1 MPLYVV
7 AVPIGHPDDITHRAI
22 KTLGDVDFLICEEL
36 KPARRMLKT
45 LGIKKELYQINE
57 HNERDDTEEII
68 ALLKENK
75 SAALFSDCGTPLFAD
90 PGTFLIKR
98 CHETG
103 IKIVPIPGASSLTAA
118 LSVAGVD
125 TKQFYYAGFLS
136 RSSDERCQE
145 IQKLN
150 QMTCTIV
157 IYDTPYRLLALLEDL
172 QKELN
177 VHRQLTILFSLT
189 QPQEKIWKGTVGSMI
204 RKFKQDPIKQEFV
217 LVIDPVLIKKKKPV
231 KKIKTRKRK

>member
-22 KTLGDVDFLICEEL
+22 KTFSEVDFLICEEL
-36 KPARRMLKT
+36 KPARKMLKA
-45 LGIKKELYQINE
+45 LGIQQELYQINE
-57 HNERDDTEEII
+57 HNEKDDTEEII

-98 CHETG
+98 CHESG
-103 IKIVPIPGASSLTAA
+103 VKISPIPGASSLTAA
-118 LSVAGVD
+118 LSVAGVE
-125 TKQFYYAGFLS
+125 TKQFYYAGFLP
-136 RSSDERCQE
+136 RNSDERRQE

-150 QMTCTIV
+150 RMGCTIV

-172 QKELN
+172 QKELSSQ
-177 VHRQLTILFSLT
+177 RQLTILFSLT
-189 QPQEKIWKGTVGSMI
+189 QPQEKIWKGLPGALI
-204 RKFKQDPIKQEFV
+204 KKFKQNPLKQEFV
-217 LVIDPVLIKKKKPV
+217 LVIDPVPLKIKKPV
-231 KKIKTRKRK
+231 KSIKTRKRK

>member
-22 KTLGDVDFLICEEL
+22 KTFGEVDFLICEEL
-36 KPARRMLKT
+36 KPARKMLKA
-45 LGIKKELYQINE
+45 LGVQKELYQINE
-57 HNERDDTEEII
+57 HNEKDDTEEII

-103 IKIVPIPGASSLTAA
+103 INIIPIPGASSLTAA

-125 TKQFYYAGFLS
+125 TKQFYYAGFLP

-150 QMTCTIV
+150 RMTCTIV

-177 VHRQLTILFSLT
+177 AQRQLTILFSLT
-189 QPQEKIWKGTVGSMI
+189 QAQEKIWKGSSSTLI
-204 RKFKQDPIKQEFV
+204 KKFKQNPLKQEFV
-217 LVIDPVLIKKKKPV
+217 LIIDPIPIKVKKPI
-231 KKIKTRKRK
+231 KKIKTRKRR

>member
-7 AVPIGHPDDITHRAI
+7 AVPIGHPDDITHRAV
-22 KTLGDVDFLICEEL
+22 KTLGEVDFLICEEL
-36 KPARRMLKT
+36 KPARRLLKT
-45 LGIKKELYQINE
+45 LGIQKELYQINE
-57 HNERDDTEEII
+57 HNEQDDTEEII
-68 ALLKENK
+68 ALLKENQ

-90 PGTFLIKR
+90 PGTFLLKR
-98 CHETG
+98 CHETNV
-103 IKIVPIPGASSLTAA
+103 KIVPVPGASSLTAA

-136 RSSDERCQE
+136 RNSEERRKA

-150 QMTCTIV
+150 HLPCTIV

-177 VHRQLTILFSLT
+177 NNRQLTILFSLT
-189 QPQEKIWKGTVGSMI
+189 QSQEKIWKGPVGALI
-204 RKFKQDPIKQEFV
+204 EKFKQNPIKQEFV
-217 LVIDPVLIKKKKPV
+217 LIIDPVPVKKKKPA

>member
-68 ALLKENK
+68 TLLKENK

-103 IKIVPIPGASSLTAA
+103 IKIAPIPGASSLTAA

-125 TKQFYYAGFLS
+125 TKQFYYAGFLP

-177 VHRQLTILFSLT
+177 VHRLLTILFSLT

-204 RKFKQDPIKQEFV
+204 KKFKQGPIKQEFV